1 MTVLKTLL
9 YFSIFKYPLTI
20 EELFIFSD
28 IASKKEMNTQLNFLL
43 EKGIIFKFER
53 FYTDSNDMSLIKRRL
68 EGNLMAEQI
77 MPKAKKV
84 AKLISKFPYVESVNI
99 SGSLSKGF
107 YDKDGDIDFFI
118 ITKPNRLWVSRTFLI
133 LYKKILLLNSR
144 KYFCVNYFISSNQL
158 EISEK
163 NRFTATELLTLIP
176 LYGKNVFNSFIK
188 ENKWHNLYFPNAKD
202 HNLSLIKETNK
213 VWITI
218 AIEAVFNTK
227 IGNFT
232 DTFLRKMT
240 LSKWKS
246 KFSNTIKGNDF
257 NIAMKSTKNV
267 SKHHPQNFQKKVI
280 DKLNQDYEKIEKQYN
295 LELPQEYA

>member
-267 SKHHPQNFQKKVI
+267 SKHHPQNFKKR
-280 DKLNQDYEKIEKQYN
+280 
-295 LELPQEYA
+295 